1 MRISPA
7 ILLAL
12 AAVGA
17 AAGSATVQAQPR
29 TPAIAAAPAPDVA
42 VTVARAV
49 EAYARVRTAR
59 GTLEQTIT
67 NPLTRSVM
75 TSKGTFQQRLP
86 NELAVRFTDPA
97 GDVIIADG
105 KVIWVYLPSTNPGQV
120 IKLPVDMPGAAQ
132 LDLTRRFLDKPM
144 ERYTVTPAGSA
155 MIDGR
160 RATAVTLVPRTP
172 MLEFNRAVVWIDD
185 ADGLIRQFETTE
197 ASGLV
202 RRIRFETLQ
211 VNTAIDASAF
221 SFVPPRN
228 ARIIDQTGAR
238 GG

>member
-7 ILLAL
+7 VFFAL
-12 AAVGA
+12 AAVGISSGA
-17 AAGSATVQAQPR
+17 AAAQAQPR
-29 TPAIAAAPAPDVA
+29 TPAISNAPAPEVA
-42 VTVARAV
+42 VTIGRAV
-49 EAYARVRTAR
+49 EAYGKVRTAR

-120 IKLPVDMPGAAQ
+120 IKLPVDMPGASQ

-144 ERYTVTPAGSA
+144 EQYTITPAGNA

-172 MLEFNRAVVWIDD
+172 MPEFNRAIVWIDD

-202 RRIRFETLQ
+202 RRIRFDTLR
-211 VNTAIDASAF
+211 VNSGVDANAF
-221 SFVPPRN
+221 TFVPPSNVRV
-228 ARIIDQTGAR
+228 IDHTGSSGR
-238 GG
+238 